1 MKKTLEWHKYG
12 VTSVAISPNG
22 KILPSGGFDNTI
34 KIGNLQTGE
43 LENTLTG
50 HNDLVYAVAIS
61 LDGQTLVS
69 GSADKTVKIWRI
81 P

>member
-1 MKKTLEWHKYG
+1 M
-12 VTSVAISPNG
+12 
-22 KILPSGGFDNTI
+22 
-34 KIGNLQTGE
+34 
-43 LENTLTG
+43 